1 MSSLQNKSSE
11 ESELEEIRKG
21 FQMFD
26 TNGTGLVNPLE
37 IKEAMESMKM
47 QEKNPFLFDIISS
60 LSTSEEFQN
69 KEGIS
74 IDDLVNFVYEKV
86 SDNESNLG
94 LKQLFD
100 ALKDPGSNTISM
112 NTFMKLAKDYD
123 EDDLSRE
130 ELRYLL
136 EKTQLGGD
144 ELTFEEFCTIMKGGG
159 LSSASVRSDDNDYD
173 KNKMI
178 SIESNNNNINNI
190 SQEIKEEVVNV
201 NKNEDN
207 INNNSNNLNDL
218 NMNESNNDNVNYIIK
233 EENEE
238 IIKESPEKKENEIE
252 LVKEEIINDN
262 INNIN
267 NNDNNDNF
275 ILDNNEDIKQ
285 ETPKK
290 EIITKPEE
298 NKIINEEIIEIKKE
312 PIKVE
317 EKVIEIT
324 SPIPSNIEQIK
335 VEEENVNKEEEPKP
349 EENKITI
356 EKKIYI
362 KEKPRKI
369 K

>member
-136 EKTQLGGD
+136 EKTLLGGD
-144 ELTFEEFCTIMKGGG
+144 ELTFE
-159 LSSASVRSDDNDYD
+159 
-173 KNKMI
+173 
-178 SIESNNNNINNI
+178 
-190 SQEIKEEVVNV
+190 
-201 NKNEDN
+201 
-207 INNNSNNLNDL
+207 
-218 NMNESNNDNVNYIIK
+218 
-233 EENEE
+233 
-238 IIKESPEKKENEIE
+238 
-252 LVKEEIINDN
+252 
-262 INNIN
+262 
-267 NNDNNDNF
+267 
-275 ILDNNEDIKQ
+275 
-285 ETPKK
+285 
-290 EIITKPEE
+290 
-298 NKIINEEIIEIKKE
+298 
-312 PIKVE
+312 
-317 EKVIEIT
+317 
-324 SPIPSNIEQIK
+324 
-335 VEEENVNKEEEPKP
+335 
-349 EENKITI
+349 
-356 EKKIYI
+356 
-362 KEKPRKI
+362 
-369 K
+369 